1 MMSPVPN
8 DSIHV
13 VVEGLHELSSTTPAE
28 WTMNAITLLIAL
40 GGLIT
45 SIVVAIKSRSDNQ
58 SQTSSARKLELMKT
72 LILDHQMSSFYEHFK
87 KLQAV
92 LGQLKAQGCDKSAIE
107 KNMQPIFR
115 RLNEEILVLFRAVDE
130 SLHEKLL
137 NQSDKCRDKLVE
149 SIGDDGINLYIDSKY
164 NEHILQPLTE
174 AQQEIIRIIYNY
186 VPTDSSHS

>member
-92 LGQLKAQGCDKSAIE
+92 L
-107 KNMQPIFR
+107 
-115 RLNEEILVLFRAVDE
+115 EIGRAHV
-130 SLHEKLL
+130 
-137 NQSDKCRDKLVE
+137 
-149 SIGDDGINLYIDSKY
+149 
-164 NEHILQPLTE
+164 
-174 AQQEIIRIIYNY
+174 
-186 VPTDSSHS
+186 